1 MAKIIQGDLSG
12 KGLKI
17 GIVAARFNDFITSR
31 LVDGALDG
39 LQRHGVAEADIEIVR
54 VPGAYEIPLAAR
66 MLAQSRKFQAVI
78 CLGAVIRG
86 ATPHFEYVSAEVSKG
101 VASVSLETGLP
112 VIFGVL
118 TTDTIEQA
126 IERAGTKSGNKGW
139 DAAISAIEMANAPM
153 RRTVTITAFSLERAY
168 QIRSISPGRQ
178 VLSNHGSSGPY
189 SRNTTNQPLP
199 GIVCTQLVSFPEG
212 ASGPK

>member
-31 LVDGALDG
+31 LTDGALDG

-66 MLAQSRKFQAVI
+66 MLAQSRKFDAVI

-139 DAAISAIEMANAPM
+139 DAAISAIEMANVM
-153 RRTVTITAFSLERAY
+153 K
-168 QIRSISPGRQ
+168 
-178 VLSNHGSSGPY
+178 
-189 SRNTTNQPLP
+189 
-199 GIVCTQLVSFPEG
+199 QL
-212 ASGPK
+212 A